1 MEENK
6 NIDKFFAERLSDPDI
21 AEEQWNTPP
30 EGLWEAAQVQFP
42 VTKTGWTIG
51 SKIILGISSLA
62 IVVATCISVNYLNK
76 NNKEITVTT
85 SKNNIAR
92 TSEQRIIPTPEIK
105 TISPST
111 ISKKT
116 NSNLSSNVNTI
127 TTPTIEAIDE
137 KTIQSEN
144 VVIKSIVNTTPAEEE
159 QKLVSLSP
167 TTVEEENT
175 YTEITSKTPEN
186 KKQETSLKNKIVEN
200 PENISEIAAKPIPN
214 NSSITQVPNS
224 QKNSLLNNRT
234 SIVIV
239 ETEEERSTNN
249 ISSPVMILP
258 TIDKLASHSSVANS
272 ELRSMQKE
280 TTAFS
285 RAPSPVAIIKP
296 LRPYYP
302 KHEAG
307 LSRLNLIF
315 DLIGDISLS
324 SDDGEHVGLTNH
336 YFNVNRTYS
345 RWLSNK
351 WSITSGL
358 YISELDMDLDF
369 SVFETITNSNI
380 NDFVLTEYND
390 IGNRNNSYMST
401 EDIDIMLLPSVT
413 VAEGETIQLQGAI
426 ELLVNA
432 VQIPFYINRHWYARR
447 VDFYTGAGISV
458 DFLTINQAGININ
471 LLRDDIEI
479 SEPYSQ
485 SDPQESRTEISYY
498 VLGGMKV
505 SITDFLNVGLST
517 RTNILNP
524 LLTGIETGIYYRWN
538 R

>member
-21 AEEQWNTPP
+21 AEEQWNIPP
-30 EGLWEAAQVQFP
+30 EGLWEAAQLQFP

-76 NNKEITVTT
+76 NNKEIKNTT
-85 SKNNIAR
+85 GKNNIAN
-92 TSEQRIIPTPEIK
+92 TSEQKTIPTPETKI
-105 TISPST
+105 ISPST
-111 ISKKT
+111 ISKKANT
-116 NSNLSSNVNTI
+116 NLSSIDNTV
-127 TTPTIEAIDE
+127 TTPTIEAIDD
-137 KTIQSEN
+137 KATQSKN
-144 VVIKSIVNTTPAEEE
+144 VIIKSIVNATPAKEEK
-159 QKLVSLSP
+159 KLVTLSP

-175 YTEITSKTPEN
+175 YTEITSKIPEN
-186 KKQETSLKNKIVEN
+186 KIGDNLLVDN

-224 QKNSLLNNRT
+224 EKNSLLNSST
-234 SIVIV
+234 PIAIV
-239 ETEEERSTNN
+239 ETEEERSANS

-258 TIDKLASHSSVANS
+258 TIDKLASHSSVANT

-280 TTAFS
+280 TNAFT
-285 RAPSPVAIIKP
+285 RTPSPVAIIKP
-296 LRPYYP
+296 LRLYYP

-324 SDDGEHVGLTNH
+324 SDDGDRVGLTNH

-390 IGNRNNSYMST
+390 IGNRNNAYMST
-401 EDIDIMLLPSVT
+401 EDIDIMLLPGVT

-458 DFLTINQAGININ
+458 DFLTINQGGININ
-471 LLRDDIEI
+471 LLRDNIEI

-498 VLGGMKV
+498 VQGGMKV
-505 SITDFLNVGLST
+505 SITDFLNIGLST